1 MNCDKPLDLIEKYD
15 TRLLKIE
22 EILNKIILKLD
33 KLEKN
38 NIKVDNK
45 EISFKDNII
54 NIIDN
59 LCKLEFKPTI
69 GFIILRHVNSEKTNI
84 YWQFCYDSIRKFYP
98 ENNIIIIDDNSDYNY
113 ITSKE
118 LYKVKIIRSEYPGR
132 GELLPYYYYLSNKL
146 FDVAFIIH
154 DSVFIQKPIDICV
167 NKYQITWDFGHGA
180 DQIEDETKMINLFN
194 DDKLLKFY
202 QDQSLWTGC
211 FGGMTTIT
219 HDFLTQVN
227 NKYNLSTLIDAV
239 KTRHDRMSFERVF
252 ACLLQI
258 EAPQNTRFGNIHNYM
273 PWATSYEDRHL
284 HTKLP
289 LLKVWT
295 GR

>member
-1 MNCDKPLDLIEKYD
+1 MISDNSTYVIEGYD
-15 TRLLKIE
+15 ARLLKIE
-22 EILNKIILKLD
+22 ETLNNILVKLD
-33 KLEKN
+33 KLEN
-38 NIKVDNK
+38 NNKVDNK
-45 EISFKDNII
+45 TITFKDNII

-59 LCKLEFKPTI
+59 LCKL
-69 GFIILRHVNSEKTNI
+69 ILRHVNSSITNE
-84 YWQFCYDSIRKFYP
+84 YWKECFRCIRRFYP
-98 ENNIIIIDDNSDYNY
+98 TNRILIIDDNSNYNY
-113 ITSKE
+113 ISRKE

-146 FDVAFIIH
+146 FDIAFIIH

-219 HDFLTQVN
+219 HDFLMQVN
-227 NKYNLSTLIDAV
+227 NKYDLSTLIDAV

-284 HTKLP
+284 YTHLP